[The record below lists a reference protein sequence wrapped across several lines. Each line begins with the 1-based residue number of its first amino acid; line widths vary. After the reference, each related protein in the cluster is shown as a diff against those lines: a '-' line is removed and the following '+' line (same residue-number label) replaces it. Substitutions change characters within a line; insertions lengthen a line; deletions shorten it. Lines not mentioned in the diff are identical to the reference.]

1 MLLLAGLLVTT
12 EADLF
17 SIDGVWVE
25 RHGEVRT
32 VSGLWR
38 VLITLQPPRR
48 PDTQAWAGPLR
59 ASLRRAQAHTTVED
73 REIWEYRLANLDAR
87 RDLPV
92 DVPQAPATV
101 AAPTGHGG
109 RVKRGLLNFV
119 GELSRVLFGTATS
132 DEVHA
137 LQESIK
143 RLQDGMTV
151 LHHNTRVMVSIM
163 NQTRRYVREN
173 RLDLRAVQAETMRLD
188 QLARVTA
195 RRVHALE
202 LYQSRA
208 QIRRQIDLAIQQM
221 EMAIAD
227 YRLQRRIFHRQRL
240 QMERGWLT
248 EDILPRAALRQILA
262 KIQASPGGVL
272 RPEWYYQHIPVNPL
286 WGVGNALIFQAAIP
300 VLTPHQYLRYTFRY
314 LPVPLGNR
322 HWRQVVGRDDL
333 AINAMTGFGFTPR
346 DCIEGSPTVC
356 NPGIETTGPTCEA
369 ALVMGQTA
377 DACQVTVTKRGLL
390 TSEVYRP
397 PRRAF
402 ILLSAYAPTELTLH
416 CRGKMARRWTTSGP
430 SKIAVPPECV
440 VSSPTWRVTGT
451 REEHRTLCLEPPR
464 PIELPQL
471 KLNWTTM
478 VPAAIDENLRFRD
491 RIEVPLAELDALRDP
506 PMETKGRRPWTYAGS
521 IGGGTMAA
529 SVAIA
534 ALLIAVIYKLRARK
548 QPPTPRQD
556 LPGDKQTT
564 AAAEGT
570 TGAPL
575 LPDLT
580 EHCRKPL
587 PVSL

>member
-1 MLLLAGLLVTT
+1 MRGSGTLLLLAGLLVTT

-92 DVPQAPATV
+92 DDPQAPATV

-322 HWRQVVGRDDL
+322 HLRQVVGRDDL

-471 KLNWTTM
+471 KLNWTTV

-506 PMETKGRRPWTYAGS
+506 PHGDQG
-521 IGGGTMAA
+521 
-529 SVAIA
+529 
-534 ALLIAVIYKLRARK
+534 
-548 QPPTPRQD
+548 PPPVD
-556 LPGDKQTT
+556 LCG
-564 AAAEGT
+564 
-570 TGAPL
+570 
-575 LPDLT
+575 
-580 EHCRKPL
+580 
-587 PVSL
+587 

>member
-1 MLLLAGLLVTT
+1 MLLLAAFYWPTT
-12 EADLF
+12 GADLF

-48 PDTQAWAGPLR
+48 PAWAGPLR
-59 ASLRRAQAHTTVED
+59 ASLRRAQVHTTVED

-151 LHHNTRVMVSIM
+151 LHHNTRVMVSIV

-227 YRLQRRIFHRQRL
+227 YRLQ
-240 QMERGWLT
+240 
-248 EDILPRAALRQILA
+248 
-262 KIQASPGGVL
+262 
-272 RPEWYYQHIPVNPL
+272 
-286 WGVGNALIFQAAIP
+286 
-300 VLTPHQYLRYTFRY
+300 
-314 LPVPLGNR
+314 
-322 HWRQVVGRDDL
+322 
-333 AINAMTGFGFTPR
+333 
-346 DCIEGSPTVC
+346 
-356 NPGIETTGPTCEA
+356 
-369 ALVMGQTA
+369 
-377 DACQVTVTKRGLL
+377 
-390 TSEVYRP
+390 
-397 PRRAF
+397 
-402 ILLSAYAPTELTLH
+402 
-416 CRGKMARRWTTSGP
+416 
-430 SKIAVPPECV
+430 
-440 VSSPTWRVTGT
+440 
-451 REEHRTLCLEPPR
+451 
-464 PIELPQL
+464 
-471 KLNWTTM
+471 
-478 VPAAIDENLRFRD
+478 
-491 RIEVPLAELDALRDP
+491 
-506 PMETKGRRPWTYAGS
+506 
-521 IGGGTMAA
+521 
-529 SVAIA
+529 
-534 ALLIAVIYKLRARK
+534 
-548 QPPTPRQD
+548 
-556 LPGDKQTT
+556 
-564 AAAEGT
+564 
-570 TGAPL
+570 
-575 LPDLT
+575 
-580 EHCRKPL
+580 
-587 PVSL
+587 

>member
-1 MLLLAGLLVTT
+1 M
-12 EADLF
+12 
-17 SIDGVWVE
+17 
-25 RHGEVRT
+25 
-32 VSGLWR
+32 SGLWR

-151 LHHNTRVMVSIM
+151 LHHNTRVMVSIV

-248 EDILPRAALRQILA
+248 EDILPRAALRQILT
-262 KIQASPGGVL
+262 KIQASLTTGVVLPAHPRQSALGSGRRADIPSGHPGL
-272 RPEWYYQHIPVNPL
+272 DPPPVP
-286 WGVGNALIFQAAIP
+286 AL
-300 VLTPHQYLRYTFRY
+300 H
-314 LPVPLGNR
+314 LPVPARTIG
-322 HWRQVVGRDDL
+322 Q
-333 AINAMTGFGFTPR
+333 
-346 DCIEGSPTVC
+346 PTF
-356 NPGIETTGPTCEA
+356 A
-369 ALVMGQTA
+369 
-377 DACQVTVTKRGLL
+377 
-390 TSEVYRP
+390 S
-397 PRRAF
+397 
-402 ILLSAYAPTELTLH
+402 
-416 CRGKMARRWTTSGP
+416 
-430 SKIAVPPECV
+430 
-440 VSSPTWRVTGT
+440 
-451 REEHRTLCLEPPR
+451 
-464 PIELPQL
+464 
-471 KLNWTTM
+471 
-478 VPAAIDENLRFRD
+478 
-491 RIEVPLAELDALRDP
+491 
-506 PMETKGRRPWTYAGS
+506 GRRTRRPSHQRHDG
-521 IGGGTMAA
+521 
-529 SVAIA
+529 VR
-534 ALLIAVIYKLRARK
+534 LH
-548 QPPTPRQD
+548 P
-556 LPGDKQTT
+556 
-564 AAAEGT
+564 EGLHR
-570 TGAPL
+570 GQS
-575 LPDLT
+575 
-580 EHCRKPL
+580 HCL
-587 PVSL
+587 